1 MAGLIVQNQSSTDNA
16 VQTSSASPNSS
27 IPRLSIAVMGA
38 GAVGCYF
45 GAMLAR
51 AGHHVTL
58 IGRQAHVEAVLKRGL
73 RFQTATEDVY
83 VPMTASTDVGAV
95 QGADVVL
102 FCVKSTDT
110 EAAAKQL
117 QPHLS
122 PGALVLTLQNGVDN
136 DERARSVL
144 GDQNPVAAAVVY
156 VATAMPG
163 PGHVRHYGRGEL
175 VIAPSPLSDL
185 VALQFPSAGIPT
197 QISDNVRGALWAKLI
212 INCAYNALSALTQMS
227 YGWLVDQ
234 KTSGVNPL
242 IDEIVAECMA
252 VARADGVQLPE
263 NMVDMVHGLP
273 QTMPGQLSSTAQD
286 LARNKQT
293 EIDHLNGYVV
303 ARGKA
308 LGIATPVNNTL
319 LVLVRLAQTPRGAA
333 AH

>member
-1 MAGLIVQNQSSTDNA
+1 MTAAADSSTS
-16 VQTSSASPNSS
+16 QPTASDVSP
-27 IPRLSIAVMGA
+27 PLRFAVMGA

-73 RFQTATEDVY
+73 RFQTATEDVL

-163 PGHVRHYGRGEL
+163 PGHVRHFGRGEL

-185 VALQFPSAGIPT
+185 VALQFPAAGIPT
-197 QISDNVRGALWAKLI
+197 QISDNVRGALWAKLVL
-212 INCAYNALSALTQMS
+212 NCAYNALSALTQQP
-227 YGWLVDQ
+227 YGWL
-234 KTSGVNPL
+234 
-242 IDEIVAECMA
+242 A
-252 VARADGVQLPE
+252 
-263 NMVDMVHGLP
+263 
-273 QTMPGQLSSTAQD
+273 AQD
-286 LARNKQT
+286 LARGRPT
-293 EIDHLNGYVV
+293 EIEHLNGYV
-303 ARGKA
+303 ARRGAA
-308 LGIATPVNNTL
+308 LGVPTPANRAMR
-319 LVLVRLAQTPRGAA
+319 VLVRLAEAVRQGV
-333 AH
+333 

>member
-1 MAGLIVQNQSSTDNA
+1 MQNSSSNDL
-16 VQTSSASPNSS
+16 ASPRSTTTS
-27 IPRLSIAVMGA
+27 TTTPRLSIAVMGA

-58 IGRQAHVEAVLKRGL
+58 IGRQSHVEAVLKRGL
-73 RFQTATEDVY
+73 RFQTATEDIH

-110 EAAAKQL
+110 EATARQMK
-117 QPHLS
+117 PHLS

-136 DERARSVL
+136 DERARAVL

-163 PGHVRHYGRGEL
+163 PGHVRHFGRGEL
-175 VIAPSPLSDL
+175 VIAPSPLSEQ

-212 INCAYNALSALTQMS
+212 INSAYNALSALTQMP

-242 IDEIVAECMA
+242 IDEIVAECIA
-252 VARADGVQLPE
+252 VARADGVQLPD
-263 NMVDMVHGLP
+263 NMLDMVHGLP

-286 LARNKQT
+286 LARGKLT

-303 ARGKA
+303 TRGQA
-308 LGIATPVNNTL
+308 HGIATPVNNTL
-319 LVLVRLAQTPRGAA
+319 LVLVRLAQTQRSGAA
-333 AH
+333 H